1 MDKISFL
8 PGRIVRLKISIRP
21 NRTRSFFF
29 FRDDMLPVI
38 YQALTEVKSVKFR
51 WQLPLLP

>member
-1 MDKISFL
+1 MDKI
-8 PGRIVRLKISIRP
+8 RP
-21 NRTRSFFF
+21 KRTRSFFF
-29 FRDDMLPVI
+29 FREDMLPVI